1 MTMDGKDQ
9 TPEGRSTTFQ
19 AVQGEPEHYSGT
31 TLLVSAYAAIW
42 TILLVW
48 VALAWRRQSALSAR
62 LDDLERVIDGAS
74 AAPPRGGPHQGGAV
88 ARARSAANEP
98 SEEKQ
103 QGG

>member
-9 TPEGRSTTFQ
+9 QPGQATGPDARSTTFQ

-48 VALAWRRQSALSAR
+48 VALAWRRQSALTAR
-62 LDDLERVIDGAS
+62 LDDLERVID
-74 AAPPRGGPHQGGAV
+74 AV
-88 ARARSAANEP
+88 DARSRAGAGEKT
-98 SEEKQ
+98 EEKPR
-103 QGG
+103 